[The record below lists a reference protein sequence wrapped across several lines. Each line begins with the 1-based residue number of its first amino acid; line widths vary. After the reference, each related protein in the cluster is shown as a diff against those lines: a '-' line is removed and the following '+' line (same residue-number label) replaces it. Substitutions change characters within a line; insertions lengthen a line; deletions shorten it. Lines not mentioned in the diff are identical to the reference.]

1 MLAAPSRAAGGTGG
15 GKIVWYQRKLL
26 RTAPNR
32 FSSFFFF
39 FGLVSD
45 LSLPSVCWQTT
56 AGPNPVLSCVSCR
69 VPGVSLP
76 AEAGRQAGERG
87 REGGQVGPPP
97 PAPARRCFPAAFRRA
112 ADYNPSARDWAS
124 ARAGFPGICLD
135 TYLGILGPAWEE
147 ESKVAVFIFYFY
159 MCGVKRK
166 GKTNLG
172 LASDPF
178 MRPQRHA
185 LRCHLP
191 PHF

>member
-1 MLAAPSRAAGGTGG
+1 MLANHCWAKSCAE
-15 GKIVWYQRKLL
+15 L
-26 RTAPNR
+26 RILPGPWC
-32 FSSFFFF
+32 FS
-39 FGLVSD
+39 
-45 LSLPSVCWQTT
+45 
-56 AGPNPVLSCVSCR
+56 ACR
-69 VPGVSLP
+69 GRR
-76 AEAGRQAGERG
+76 AGRGR
-87 REGGQVGPPP
+87 REGGRAGRTPP